1 MLSAAER
8 SRTIGKAFVDEGKF
22 DEINVELI
30 LPSLMALGHNI
41 IISHNIFGLSS
52 GLGSEFGL
60 TPGLLRP
67 IGESETKGTGAEEGG
82 SNLMR

>member
-1 MLSAAER
+1 MFSAAER

-41 IISHNIFGLSS
+41 IISHNIFGLV
-52 GLGSEFGL
+52 
-60 TPGLLRP
+60 P
-67 IGESETKGTGAEEGG
+67 
-82 SNLMR
+82 